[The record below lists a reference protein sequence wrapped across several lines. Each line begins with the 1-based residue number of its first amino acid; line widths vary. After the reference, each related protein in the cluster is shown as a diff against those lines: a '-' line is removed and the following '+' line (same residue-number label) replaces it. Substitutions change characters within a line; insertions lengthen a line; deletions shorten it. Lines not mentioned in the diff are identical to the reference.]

1 MDPRTDV
8 LDLASAPSARPSE
21 AHRWSE
27 LSSAT
32 AHLDP
37 PYAVIDRDALAR
49 NARDML
55 RRAGGV
61 PIRVASKSI
70 RVRAVLQS
78 VLSLPGYQGVLA
90 FTLPEALW
98 LASGPS
104 RIDDIVVGYPS
115 VDRSAIGA
123 LAADERL
130 ARSITLMIDSVDHL
144 DAVDAVIPP
153 DRRPT
158 IRVCID
164 LDASWRSWLLGHI
177 GVHRS
182 PIHSPMQAF
191 DLAAHIVRRPGF
203 ALVGI
208 MAYEAQVAG
217 VQDFPP
223 GRPLFGLAARF
234 AKMMSI
240 AELAERRAATV
251 RAVRSIADLE
261 FVNGGG
267 TGSIETTAADSAVTE
282 IAAGSGLFGPTLFDR
297 YATFRPEP
305 AAAFAL
311 PVVRIPQLGIATV
324 MGGGWIASGPPG
336 ADRLPSPAWPTGL
349 RYLPREGA
357 GEVQTP
363 LAGVAARDLRV
374 GDRVWFRHAKAGEL
388 SEHVDVFHVVA
399 GGKVVGE
406 VPTYRGEGEAFL

>member
-8 LDLASAPSARPSE
+8 LDLVSAPATRPSE
-21 AHRWSE
+21 AHRWSD
-27 LSSAT
+27 LSGAT

-70 RVRAVLQS
+70 RVRAVLDAI
-78 VLSLPGYQGVLA
+78 LALPGIQGVLA
-90 FTLPEALW
+90 YTLPEALW

-104 RIDDIVVGYPS
+104 RLDDIVVGYPN
-115 VDRSAIGA
+115 VDRSAIAA
-123 LAADERL
+123 LASDERL
-130 ARSITLMIDSVDHL
+130 ARTITIMVDSTDHL
-144 DAVDAVIPP
+144 DAVDAVVPP
-153 DRRPT
+153 ERRPE

-182 PIHSPMQAF
+182 PIHSPMEAF

-203 ALVGI
+203 RLAGI
-208 MAYEAQVAG
+208 MAYEAQIAG
-217 VQDFPP
+217 APDFPL
-223 GRPLFGLAARF
+223 GRPLFGLATRF

-261 FVNGGG
+261 FINGGG
-267 TGSIETTAADSAVTE
+267 TGSIETTAADSSVTE
-282 IAAGSGLFGPTLFDR
+282 IAAGSGFFGPTLFDR
-297 YATFRPEP
+297 YASFRPEP

-311 PVVRIPQLGIATV
+311 PVVRIPQPGIATV

-336 ADRLPSPAWPTGL
+336 PDRVPTPTWPEGL

-363 LAGVAARDLRV
+363 LAGAAAHDLRV

-388 SEHVDVFHVVA
+388 SEHVDTFHIVA
-399 GGKVVGE
+399 GGEIVGE